1 MKFASMKSPPLN
13 PKADGSSEMHQPLP
27 SASTQYASINPLTR
41 SPAFRVGAW
50 RGGVD
55 HSSG

>member
-27 SASTQYASINPLTR
+27 GTQPNTPSINPLTR
-41 SPAFRVGAW
+41 SPAFRAGAW